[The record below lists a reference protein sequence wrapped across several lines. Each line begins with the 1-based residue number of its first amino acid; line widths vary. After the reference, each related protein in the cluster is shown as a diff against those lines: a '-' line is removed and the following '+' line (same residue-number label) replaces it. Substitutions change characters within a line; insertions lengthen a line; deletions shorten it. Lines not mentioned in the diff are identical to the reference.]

1 MALRPDPVEIDASY
15 AGIPEIAAERAG
27 ADGRRKFHLSGL
39 RVAAEE
45 RQLVCGCG
53 DGFLQMVGP
62 FGAVI
67 RTSRKQNGEQAD
79 QERQRRGQ
87 KQRQPV
93 PLACLPC
100 AEQLRQKKQRKNAYN
115 EQNGPGRRRRL
126 QNDQAQ
132 RQNRQCQNKQIDKA
146 FTAHDRPAAKKRIEG
161 GNQDQN
167 QRCIHTGSICQM
179 NGLNAR
185 NRLGV
190 LLCYGGH
197 KRGNALD
204 QLRTQDIKPAARKC
218 SHGQQPDPAFRQQE
232 QRGKEQRRKDA
243 RAYQRKAVRRDG
255 KRGHHAEAQPGR
267 QTRGTEQG
275 RKERIF

>member
-15 AGIPEIAAERAG
+15 AGIPEIAAERTG
-27 ADGRRKFHLSGL
+27 ADRRGEFHLSGL

-132 RQNRQCQNKQIDKA
+132 CQNRHRQNEQIDKTFA
-146 FTAHDRPAAKKRIEG
+146 AHDRPAAKKRIERRNQNENQCCVRVSCVCQLDHLYTRNCLRILL
-161 GNQDQN
+161 GNGRD
-167 QRCIHTGSICQM
+167 
-179 NGLNAR
+179 
-185 NRLGV
+185 
-190 LLCYGGH
+190 
-197 KRGNALD
+197 KRGSTLD
-204 QLRTQDIKPAARKC
+204 QLSAQHIKSTARKR
-218 SHGQQPDPAFRQQE
+218 SHGQQPDPAFGQQK
-232 QRGKEQRRKDA
+232 QRGKEQRRKNA
-243 RAYQRKAVRRDG
+243 RACQQKSVRRNG
-255 KRGHHAEAQPGR
+255 KRCYNAETQTAR
-267 QTRGTEQG
+267 QAGCAEQR
-275 RKERIF
+275 RKKRVS

>member
-27 ADGRRKFHLSGL
+27 ADGRGEFHLPGL

-45 RQLVCGCG
+45 RQLVCSHG
-53 DGFLQMVGP
+53 DGFLQTVGP
-62 FGAVI
+62 FGAFVG
-67 RTSRKQNGEQAD
+67 TSRKQNGEQAD
-79 QERQRRGQ
+79 QKRQRRGQ
-87 KQRQPV
+87 QQRQPV
-93 PLACLPC
+93 PLACLPR

-132 RQNRQCQNKQIDKA
+132 CQNRHRQNEQIDKTFA
-146 FTAHDRPAAKKRIEG
+146 AHDRPAAKKRIERR
-161 GNQDQN
+161 NQNEN
-167 QRCIHTGSICQM
+167 QCCVRVGCICQLDHLYTRNCLRILLG
-179 NGLNAR
+179 NGR
-185 NRLGV
+185 D
-190 LLCYGGH
+190 
-197 KRGNALD
+197 KRGSTLD
-204 QLRTQDIKPAARKC
+204 QLSAQHIKSTARKR